1 METLHQI
8 YYQNSQSLAP
18 LPDQSV
24 DLVVT
29 SPPYPMIEMWDD
41 IFSKL
46 DPQISRTLARSDGA
60 QAFERMHAQLE
71 IVWREVHRVLKPGGL
86 ACINIGD
93 ATRTVGDDFQLF
105 ANHTRIAHFLLS
117 LGLKQLPAILWR
129 KPTNSP
135 NKFMGSGML
144 PPNAYVTLEHEYI
157 LIFRKKGIRRF
168 TTDEEKELRR
178 ESAYFWEER
187 NSWFSDVWFGL
198 IGASQK
204 MGKGSTRVRSGA
216 YPFELAYRL
225 ILMFS
230 VKGDTV
236 LDPFL
241 GTGTTLR
248 AALCAGRGSIGFEID
263 PSFQTLLMDSLKIL
277 PRQSLE
283 LTQARIAAHQRFVQD
298 RIDAGKPLKH
308 FNASLNC
315 PVITQQEKKMRLDV
329 VERIDNL
336 GPDHLKATL
345 APWQGR
351 TPVSPS
357 GQKPLEGPKASPKT
371 PNRQLELF

>member
-29 SPPYPMIEMWDD
+29 SPPYPMIDMWDE

-46 DPQISRTLARSDGA
+46 DPRISRALACSDGA
-60 QAFERMHAQLE
+60 QAFERMHAQLDP
-71 IVWREVHRVLKPGGL
+71 VWREVHRVLKPGGL

-93 ATRTVGDDFQLF
+93 ATRTVNGDFQLF

-117 LGLKQLPAILWR
+117 LGLMQLPAILWR

-168 TTDEEKELRR
+168 TTEEEKELRR

-204 MGKGSTRVRSGA
+204 MEKSSTRARSGA

-225 ILMFS
+225 TLMFS

-248 AALCAGRGSIGFEID
+248 AALCAGRGGIGFEID
-263 PSFQTLLMDSLKIL
+263 PSFKPLLIDSMETL
-277 PRQSLE
+277 PRQSLTLAE
-283 LTQARIAAHQRFVQD
+283 ARLAAHQRFVQD
-298 RIDAGKPLKH
+298 RTDTGKPLKH
-308 FNASLNC
+308 FNAYLNC
-315 PVITQQEKKMRLDV
+315 PVMTRQEKKLRLDIV
-329 VERIDNL
+329 QRIDNL
-336 GPDHLKATL
+336 GQGRLKATL
-345 APWQGR
+345 AAWQGR
-351 TPVSPS
+351 IFV
-357 GQKPLEGPKASPKT
+357 
-371 PNRQLELF
+371 